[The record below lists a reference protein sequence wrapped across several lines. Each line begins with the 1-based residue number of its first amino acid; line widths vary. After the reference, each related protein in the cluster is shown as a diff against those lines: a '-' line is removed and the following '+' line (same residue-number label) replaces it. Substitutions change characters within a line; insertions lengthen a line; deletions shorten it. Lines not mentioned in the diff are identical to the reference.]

1 MGGYS
6 CPPKKTWGSLWGP
19 LRNSG
24 GGGFKTGGGP
34 LCPPSKWGGGSLPP
48 PQHLG
53 GAGGG
58 HIWGGVDPLPR
69 FNQKLVSPPRKKKQ
83 LPPPPNTGPGWGR
96 GRRRGHFLG
105 GLAPRPSPPPRVGVG
120 GLRSIMGGDTAPPQN
135 HGAKWGG
142 GDSAEGAPPPS
153 GRRGGGVPLPPQLFL
168 GCFFFVFFLCK

>member
-69 FNQKLVSPPRKKKQ
+69 FNQKLVPPPRKKNQ

-105 GLAPRPSPPPRVGVG
+105 GLAPRPSPPPRVG

-142 GDSAEGAPPPS
+142 GGQRRGSPSPQWAEGRWGAPPPPAFF
-153 GRRGGGVPLPPQLFL
+153 GLLFF
-168 GCFFFVFFLCK
+168 CFFSL